1 MSTLDGTEQ
10 LNMMQDMAILYQN
23 IDHLLLNMP
32 KRAIQFIASRTGEG
46 TSFIVREFAS
56 LARNSFGK
64 SVLIID
70 GNTRSLAQCAF
81 FEHSPG
87 MTLVDVLAD
96 PKLQIGEALHK
107 ANNSDLFI
115 SAIAQRDAAVYG
127 VLDPNTIR
135 DLLNSL
141 KEQFD
146 LIVIDSAPALST
158 ADGLCIS
165 SSVDGVVLVIEAENT
180 RWPVAEEAKDR
191 IAMHGGNLL
200 GIVLNKR
207 QYYIPDFIYKHL

>member
-1 MSTLDGTEQ
+1 
-10 LNMMQDMAILYQN
+10 
-23 IDHLLLNMP
+23 
-32 KRAIQFIASRTGEG
+32 
-46 TSFIVREFAS
+46 
-56 LARNSFGK
+56 
-64 SVLIID
+64 
-70 GNTRSLAQCAF
+70 
-81 FEHSPG
+81 
-87 MTLVDVLAD
+87 MTLVDVLAN

-107 ANNSDLFI
+107 VNNPDLFI
-115 SAIAQRDAAVYG
+115 CAIAQRDAAVYG
-127 VLDPNTIR
+127 VLSPGMMR

-165 SSVDGVVLVIEAENT
+165 SSVDGVVLVMEAENT

-191 IAMHGGNLL
+191 ITVHGGNLL

>member
-10 LNMMQDMAILYQN
+10 LNMMQEMAILYQN
-23 IDHLLLNMP
+23 IDHLLLNNP

-46 TSFIVREFAS
+46 TSLIVREFAS
-56 LARNSFGK
+56 FARNSFGK

-87 MTLVDVLAD
+87 MTLVDVLAN

-107 ANNSDLFI
+107 VNNPDLFI

-127 VLDPNTIR
+127 VLSPSTMR

-165 SSVDGVVLVIEAENT
+165 SSVDGVVLVMEAENT
-180 RWPVAEEAKDR
+180 RWPV
-191 IAMHGGNLL
+191 
-200 GIVLNKR
+200 
-207 QYYIPDFIYKHL
+207 